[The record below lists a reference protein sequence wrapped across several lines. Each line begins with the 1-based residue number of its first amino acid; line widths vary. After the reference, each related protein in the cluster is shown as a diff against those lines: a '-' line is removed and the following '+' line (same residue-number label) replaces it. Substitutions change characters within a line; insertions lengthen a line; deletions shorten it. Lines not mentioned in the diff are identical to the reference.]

1 MMDDDCFGDEAAQA
15 EGLTQSLNPPA
26 KSIQAN
32 RDAPRLSAD
41 QGRRQGTASQD
52 RISFALEQEREAKA
66 WESWSKQPSKI
77 PSWATPMPAAE
88 GTVTA
93 AQAGRIHAGPG
104 RPSKD
109 MLKDLRGAKVATQ
122 AAAKA
127 LAESREVAA
136 RMLALAKQ
144 QAAQTKMMAAA
155 GKLFKPC
162 ATPSPVKRRA
172 SDSQIP
178 EGLSPDATV
187 LPIAAAHKR
196 RATGR
201 RTHAG
206 EKSNPA
212 TRAADNKGDSLSV
225 QGEESE
231 PSPEA
236 RLAGESSGQPTEP
249 RTFAGRYR
257 TGGDK
262 MWSQR
267 IDIYNLARK
276 ELEKM
281 YPGKK
286 ITKLPSANQ
295 QDYWAFLRQHQ
306 KKNCPPGTKFSQ
318 ASESLA
324 EAGKAYHAKLIE
336 EAKAEGWEAAEQAT

>member
-1 MMDDDCFGDEAAQA
+1 MMDDDWFSDEAAQA
-15 EGLTQSLNPPA
+15 EGRTQSLKPPA
-26 KSIQAN
+26 TSIQAN
-32 RDAPRLSAD
+32 RDAPQLSAD
-41 QGRRQGTASQD
+41 QGQRQGTAPQD
-52 RISFALEQEREAKA
+52 RISLEQEREAKA

-77 PSWATPMPAAE
+77 PSWATPKPAAE
-88 GTVTA
+88 GTLTA

-127 LAESREVAA
+127 L
-136 RMLALAKQ
+136 LALAKQ

-155 GKLFKPC
+155 GKLFERC

-249 RTFAGRYR
+249 RTFAGRYK
-257 TGGDK
+257 TGDDK
-262 MWSQR
+262 VWSQR

>member
-1 MMDDDCFGDEAAQA
+1 MMDDDWFSDEAAQA
-15 EGLTQSLNPPA
+15 EGRTQSLKPPA
-26 KSIQAN
+26 TSIQAN
-32 RDAPRLSAD
+32 RDAPQLSAD
-41 QGRRQGTASQD
+41 QGQRQGTAPQD
-52 RISFALEQEREAKA
+52 RISLEQEREAKA

-77 PSWATPMPAAE
+77 PSWATPKPAAE
-88 GTVTA
+88 GTLKA

-127 LAESREVAA
+127 LAESQEVAA

-144 QAAQTKMMAAA
+144 QAAQTKVMATA

-178 EGLSPDATV
+178 EGLSPDATA

-196 RATGR
+196 RATGQK
-201 RTHAG
+201 THAD

-212 TRAADNKGDSLSV
+212 TRAADNKGDNK
-225 QGEESE
+225 SE

-257 TGGDK
+257 AADDK
-262 MWSQR
+262 VWCQH
-267 IDIYNLARK
+267 IDIYNETRK

-324 EAGKAYHAKLIE
+324 EAGKAYRAKLIE